1 MSSSR
6 SNRLNTAYAL
16 LDAYGSL
23 SADQI
28 ISLLDE
34 GFQQQG
40 LPESLGMPTRSK
52 EEFRGHAAGITSVF
66 SRFAM
71 IPQAVYED
79 ENENAVVVHAKMD
92 GELNKGPGGRWE
104 NECIMLL
111 RMNEDGTKII
121 EIKEFVDSAK
131 AKEMRNKVRPKH
143 FGPPGGPLATVGWLA
158 GALASSAIPAVLG
171 GVAAL
176 YFGGRRDL
184 LRLKW

>member
-1 MSSSR
+1 MATPR
-6 SNRLNTAYAL
+6 STRLATAYAL

-23 SADQI
+23 SPEQI
-28 ISLLDE
+28 LSLLDD

-79 ENENAVVVHAKMD
+79 ESANAVIIHAKMD
-92 GELNKGPGGRWE
+92 GDLNKGPGGKWE

-131 AKEMRNKVRPKH
+131 AQEMRRKVKPKH
-143 FGPPGGPLATVGWLA
+143 FGPPGGPMATVGWLA
-158 GALASSAIPAVLG
+158 SSAMPVVLG
-171 GVAAL
+171 AVATL
-176 YFGGRRDL
+176 YFTGRRDL